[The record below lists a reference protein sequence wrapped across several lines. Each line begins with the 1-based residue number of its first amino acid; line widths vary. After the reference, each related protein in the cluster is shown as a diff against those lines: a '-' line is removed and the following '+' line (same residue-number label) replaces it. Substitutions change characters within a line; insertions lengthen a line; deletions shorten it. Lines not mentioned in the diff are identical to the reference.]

1 MMPSELPQGRYLSL
15 AFRVAA
21 DSGGQTRALLMRN
34 RILAT
39 EGGVRPDVLTLGPA
53 PDYEQR
59 RELLREQGQLV
70 DGVGLLNIYEHFR
83 EHGWGDEA
91 PTWRT
96 LEDLSAHRLREE
108 PGPGGTPWRVIHRF
122 PGVDRPIIDYLRAD
136 GTTYLRMPAFSLNYK
151 AWWRGPI
158 LMVGEDGA
166 ILGEYE
172 TPGNWF
178 RRWIRDLVGERDN
191 AFVFMDSRFVVPH
204 VAPMRGRRFYL
215 IYLMHNL
222 HVGPPRRWDSEVS
235 PVYKRALSRIG
246 ALDAMVTL
254 TERQRDDIA
263 ERQGRTSNLFVVP
276 NPVTMP
282 QPPATEAP
290 RDPHR
295 VTIVARLEPQKRLGD
310 AIAAFRL
317 VVGAVPGARLDI
329 FGDGSQGPELEAEIE
344 RCGLTGSVVLR
355 GFDPEAREALWTSS
369 AFLMTSAFEGYP
381 LSTLE
386 SMSRG
391 CPVVSYDIK
400 YGPREQITDGVD
412 GFLVPA
418 GDTELLARRVI
429 ELLRSPELVQRMSA
443 AARERAERYGPA
455 EFLAAWAS
463 VVQATVENKP
473 LRTKLESVDL
483 DLSRLRLVSA
493 NPLARLVQRGPDF
506 ALGRVTT
513 ERAIELAGILKFDGR
528 SRKTGLDEVVVELA
542 WIDAESGEVTELP
555 LVAKLGEGELFRLR
569 ATARVPTADARLRLR
584 MTWRNQAWETDVVRL
599 EDGEVS
605 RPAEE

>member
-15 AFRVAA
+15 AFRVAT

-91 PTWRT
+91 PTGRT

-178 RRWIRDLVGERDN
+178 RRWIRDLVGEREK

-204 VAPMRGRRFYL
+204 VAPMRGRRFHL

-246 ALDAMVTL
+246 GLDAMVTL

-263 ERQGRTSNLFVVP
+263 ERQGRTTNLFVVP

-282 QPPATEAP
+282 QPPETEAP

-317 VVGAVPGARLDI
+317 VVDAVPGARLDI
-329 FGDGSQGPELEAEIE
+329 FGDGSKGSELEAEIE
-344 RCGLTGSVVLR
+344 RLRAHGLGRAPRLR
-355 GFDPEAREALWTSS
+355 PGGARGALDFERVPDDERVRGLSAVDAREHEPRLPRRQLRHQVRPARADHRRRRRLPRSRGRHRAAGPAGDRAAAVARARAADERRPRASGPRATGRPSSWPPGRASYRRRSSTSRCERSSRAWTSS
-369 AFLMTSAFEGYP
+369 SA
-381 LSTLE
+381 
-386 SMSRG
+386 G
-391 CPVVSYDIK
+391 CGS
-400 YGPREQITDGVD
+400 
-412 GFLVPA
+412 
-418 GDTELLARRVI
+418 
-429 ELLRSPELVQRMSA
+429 
-443 AARERAERYGPA
+443 
-455 EFLAAWAS
+455 
-463 VVQATVENKP
+463 
-473 LRTKLESVDL
+473 
-483 DLSRLRLVSA
+483 
-493 NPLARLVQRGPDF
+493 
-506 ALGRVTT
+506 
-513 ERAIELAGILKFDGR
+513 
-528 SRKTGLDEVVVELA
+528 
-542 WIDAESGEVTELP
+542 
-555 LVAKLGEGELFRLR
+555 
-569 ATARVPTADARLRLR
+569 
-584 MTWRNQAWETDVVRL
+584 
-599 EDGEVS
+599 
-605 RPAEE
+605 